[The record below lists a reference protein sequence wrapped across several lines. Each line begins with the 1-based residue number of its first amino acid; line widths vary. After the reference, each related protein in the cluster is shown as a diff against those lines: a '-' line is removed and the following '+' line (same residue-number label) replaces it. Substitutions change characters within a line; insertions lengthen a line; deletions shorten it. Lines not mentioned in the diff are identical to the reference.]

1 MMKRVKKKSCTD
13 SCCSIIPDI
22 NPKPK
27 VEPPEWWDNTDE
39 IDEED

>member
-1 MMKRVKKKSCTD
+1 MKLDPRKSCQE
-13 SCCSIIPDI
+13 SGCSFLPDI

-27 VEPPEWWDNTDE
+27 VEPPEWWDKTDE